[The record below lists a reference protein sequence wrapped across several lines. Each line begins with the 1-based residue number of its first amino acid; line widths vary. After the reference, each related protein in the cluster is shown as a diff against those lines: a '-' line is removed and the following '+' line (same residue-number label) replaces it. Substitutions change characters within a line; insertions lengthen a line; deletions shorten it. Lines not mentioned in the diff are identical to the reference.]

1 MAINTIEGASMGG
14 NWRLRLPASEDPQAA
29 RALVQGALDLVEA
42 QMSAWRPDSVLS
54 RVNAAPLDAWV
65 DLPAEMAFVLRAGL
79 GLMAEAP
86 GAFSILLGGASA
98 RHGFVPGRACAASS
112 DPGSVECDGQRIRRR
127 ADVALD
133 LNAIAKGHAAD
144 LAAQRLRAAGQRN
157 FLIDVAGDIVAAG
170 LRPDGLP
177 WTVALELPV
186 PDRIIPARLIPLSD
200 GVAGGAIATSGG
212 YRRARGGASHL
223 IAPKTGAPLPA
234 DGASVAVLA
243 PTALQA
249 DGWATVMAVLGPE
262 AGLALAEARGLAV
275 AFIQPDP
282 PAGFVERGSSA
293 MAALLDGRA
302 A

>member
-1 MAINTIEGASMGG
+1 
-14 NWRLRLPASEDPQAA
+14 
-29 RALVQGALDLVEA
+29 
-42 QMSAWRPDSVLS
+42 
-54 RVNAAPLDAWV
+54 
-65 DLPAEMAFVLRAGL
+65 
-79 GLMAEAP
+79 
-86 GAFSILLGGASA
+86 
-98 RHGFVPGRACAASS
+98 
-112 DPGSVECDGQRIRRR
+112 DGQRIRRR

-144 LAAQRLRAAGQRN
+144 LAAQRLRAAGQRH
-157 FLIDVAGDIVAAG
+157 FLIEVAGDIVAAG

-186 PDRIIPARLIPLSD
+186 PDRIIPARLIPLP
-200 GVAGGAIATSGG
+200 GGAIATSGG

-223 IAPKTGAPLPA
+223 IAPKTGTPLPA